1 MAKTQ
6 SISTLSENE
15 VLRRRLEAGSL
26 NLRGV
31 VATLR
36 LLEDEISDEQVH
48 LASVVRLLA
57 HIVDEEAD
65 AMGDA
70 EGFLNG
76 KAVA

>member
-6 SISTLSENE
+6 SISALSENE

-57 HIVDEEAD
+57 RVVDEEAD